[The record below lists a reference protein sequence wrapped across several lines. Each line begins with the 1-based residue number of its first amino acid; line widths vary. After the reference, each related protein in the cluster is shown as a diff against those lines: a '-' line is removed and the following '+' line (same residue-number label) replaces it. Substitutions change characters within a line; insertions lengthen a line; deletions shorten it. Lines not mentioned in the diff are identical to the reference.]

1 MLLVMLPRNPF
12 PENFCQLLDTF
23 RSSEHIHRLIKLNL
37 DVGAILLL
45 HGFGNGSRRLIL
57 KLSPVDFLLTG
68 PGEF

>member
-1 MLLVMLPRNPF
+1 MIPRNPF

-37 DVGAILLL
+37 DAGAILLL
-45 HGFGNGSRRLIL
+45 PGFGNGIRRLIL
-57 KLSPVDFLLTG
+57 KLSPVDFLLIS